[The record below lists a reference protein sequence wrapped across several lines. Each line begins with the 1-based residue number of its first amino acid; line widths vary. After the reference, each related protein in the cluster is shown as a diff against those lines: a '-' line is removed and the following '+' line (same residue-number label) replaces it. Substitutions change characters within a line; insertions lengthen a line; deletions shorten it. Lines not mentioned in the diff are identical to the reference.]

1 MTTML
6 AMMLMLTML
15 TMMVLG
21 GDMMY
26 EAPFITSYT
35 GIPPPSQY
43 PPTLTHFI
51 TLVIFD
57 NEDGRKVGGGRW
69 QGVPI
74 KSECFG
80 QLSDLGWHLHVRM
93 TNSNDFQKKHQNHD
107 DDEKRDGDDDDDKM
121 KR

>member
-1 MTTML
+1 MTMTTML

-35 GIPPPSQY
+35 EIPPPSQY

-74 KSECFG
+74 NQSV
-80 QLSDLGWHLHVRM
+80 LVS
-93 TNSNDFQKKHQNHD
+93 SPI
-107 DDEKRDGDDDDDKM
+107 
-121 KR
+121 